1 MPIEWTDELND
12 LYVKMLFA
20 QQMDLVPKSRQIMR
34 ELAACQA
41 NCFRRVLAF
50 DQNLNMAQ
58 TDAELLQ
65 GGLTELLLGGM
76 GNHDGI
82 FP

>member
-1 MPIEWTDELND
+1 MPIECTDELDD

-20 QQMDLVPKSRQIMR
+20 QQVDLVPQSRQIMR
-34 ELAACQA
+34 ELAAGQA
-41 NCFRRVLAF
+41 NRFRSALAF
-50 DQNLNMAQ
+50 DENLNMAQ

-65 GGLTELLLGGM
+65 SGLTELLLGGM
-76 GNHDGI
+76 GNHEGT

>member
-34 ELAACQA
+34 ELATGQA
-41 NCFRRVLAF
+41 NRFRSVLAF